1 MSPLVGA
8 LQILDR
14 LVGVSA
20 MEVLDVFELLIEFIE
35 RISGRQCL

>member
-20 MEVLDVFELLIEFIE
+20 MEVLNVFELLIEFIE

>member
-8 LQILDR
+8 LQVLDR

-20 MEVLDVFELLIEFIE
+20 VEVPNIFKLLIEFIE
-35 RISGRQCL
+35 RISGRQGL